1 MTAKRRILF
10 VNDEMRM
17 GGVARVLNT
26 LMRAL
31 PEDLYDVD
39 LLVLHKEGMLLDEI
53 PEKVR
58 VFEGSPFFRTVDEP
72 LSALMKGRNIGLILS
87 KLRLLF
93 YMKTGLIKKR
103 IEKER
108 RKILKEHYDVEVA
121 AKEGFCTIFTA
132 YGDSARKINWV
143 LTDYSVNNYSRN
155 HMKLVKEALHNIDLN
170 IADSDQALKAYMDV
184 FSIDNGVTVHN
195 LMDTEKVKRGM
206 MEEEDTIIHDSLL
219 NVITVAR
226 FHPQKGLDRLLRA
239 SKDAYI
245 AGNPHHLYLVGG
257 GELEEELRRLADEL
271 KMDHVHFLGYRSNPY
286 ALIAHCDLFVLS
298 SLYEGFAT
306 VINESLIAGTPVLT
320 TRVSGTEEQITDPM
334 YGWIVENDQE
344 SLTEGLKKALSSIA
358 DLEDMKLYLKRYEY
372 DNDAVLQQ
380 FMKVL

>member
-1 MTAKRRILF
+1 MTGKRRILF
-10 VNDEMRM
+10 VNDEMKM

-53 PEKVR
+53 PAKVR

-72 LSALMKGRNIGLILS
+72 LSALAKSGKIGLILS

-93 YMKTGLIKKR
+93 YMKTGLIKKK
-103 IEKER
+103 IAGER
-108 RKILKEHYDVEVA
+108 TKILKDHYDVEVA

-132 YGDSARKINWV
+132 YGDSARKVNWV

-155 HMKLVKEALHNIDLN
+155 HMKLVKEALQHIDLN
-170 IADSDQALKAYMDV
+170 IADSDQALKAYMSV

-195 LMDTEKVKRGM
+195 LMDTEKVTRGM

-257 GELEEELRRLADEL
+257 GELDDELHRLVEEL
-271 KMDHVHFLGYRSNPY
+271 KMDHVNFLGYRSNPY

-334 YGWIVENDQE
+334 YGWIVENDQK

-358 DLEDMKLYLKRYEY
+358 DLEDRKRYLKNYEY

-380 FMKVL
+380 FIKVL

>member
-10 VNDEMRM
+10 VNDEMKM

-31 PEDLYDVD
+31 PRDLYEVD
-39 LLVLHKEGMLLDEI
+39 LLVLHKDGMLLEEI
-53 PEKVR
+53 PEDVT
-58 VFEGSPFFRTVDEP
+58 VYEGSSFFCTVDQS
-72 LSALMKGRNIGLILS
+72 LSSLIKGREPDLIFS

-93 YMKTGLIKKR
+93 YMKTGLIRKR
-103 IEKER
+103 IEQER
-108 RKILKEHYDVEVA
+108 KRILQKHYDVEVA

-132 YGDSARKINWV
+132 CGDSDRKINWV
-143 LTDYSVNNYSRN
+143 LTDYSVNNYSHN
-155 HMKLVKEALHNIDLN
+155 HMKLVKDALSRIDLN
-170 IADSDQALKAYMDV
+170 IADSEQALKAYMNV
-184 FSIDNGVTVHN
+184 FGIENGTTIHN
-195 LMDTEKVKRGM
+195 LMDVDKVTRGM
-206 MEEEDTIIHDSLL
+206 QEEEDSIVRDSLPD
-219 NVITVAR
+219 VITVAR

-239 SKDAYI
+239 SKEAYI

-257 GELEEELRRLADEL
+257 GELEDELRHIADEQH
-271 KMDHVHFLGYRSNPY
+271 MDHVHFLGYRSNPY

-334 YGWIVENDQE
+334 YGWIVENDE
-344 SLTEGLKKALSSIA
+344 KSLTEGLKNALSSLA
-358 DLEDMKLYLKRYEY
+358 DLQDMKTFLKNYTYNNE
-372 DNDAVLQQ
+372 AVLEQ
-380 FMKVL
+380 FVKVL